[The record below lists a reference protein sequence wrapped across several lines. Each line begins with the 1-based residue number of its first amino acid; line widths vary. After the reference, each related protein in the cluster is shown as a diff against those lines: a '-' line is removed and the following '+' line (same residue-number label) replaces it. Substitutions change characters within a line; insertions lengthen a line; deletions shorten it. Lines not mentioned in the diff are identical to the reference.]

1 MKFFNGFSLE
11 GEEKFFNGILVDTD
25 MCVAGFSYGAQKAFE
40 YAFASKE
47 RIDRL
52 ILISPAFFQTQKPSF
67 IKAQLRYFEAD
78 KEGYIDRFLQ
88 NVAYPG
94 GIDLHPHLQL
104 GTKRELEALLT
115 YEWSKKKIQSL
126 LDRSVTIEVFLGDKD
141 RIIDA
146 NAVFRFFSP
155 LVATY
160 LIKGAGHLLES

>member
-88 NVAYPG
+88 NVAYPSCT
-94 GIDLHPHLQL
+94 DLYPHLRL
-104 GTKRELEALLT
+104 GTKEELETLLT
-115 YEWSKKKIQSL
+115 YTWDKEKFKSL
-126 LDRSVTIEVFLGDKD
+126 LHKGITIEIFLGSKDK
-141 RIIDA
+141 IIDA
-146 NAVFRFFSP
+146 NAAFSFFSP
-155 LVATY
+155 LASTY
-160 LIKGAGHLLES
+160 LIKDAGHLLKG